1 MPRWGLNAPTPVVGN
16 IRPQHDVRAA
26 FRIYDEP
33 MLPKATAFGS
43 DRVRRCGQLIPAG
56 YSWSFILLVD
66 GAIALS
72 LVASTFQRSVSDRPV
87 AAVAAALAL
96 APIVLFYVAATRFMP
111 SLVWATSFGATTI
124 LLFATSTP
132 IAGDFAPALLVVALG
147 AVVALVQ
154 PRYGLLALGS
164 AVSLLVFASA
174 AHRLGD
180 AALYL
185 GMAVMGWLMG
195 LLTRMQAQLLV
206 QQRAMQ
212 ADLAQHAAAEE
223 RRRIAREVHD
233 VIAHSLSITLLHVT
247 GARRALE
254 QDRDVDDAIDA
265 LTDAERLGRQAMADI
280 RRTVGLLDAAP
291 RTTAPEPAIAD
302 LPDLVKDYQQAGMNV
317 TLASEGSDHQI
328 SAAVGLAI
336 YRITQESLTNIVKH
350 APESAASVNLV
361 VTTSLAT
368 LSILNAASVAT
379 PSVGGTGRGLTGMR
393 QRVELL
399 GGVLDA
405 GPCREGWSVH
415 AEIPLGDNSSYREWH

>member
-1 MPRWGLNAPTPVVGN
+1 M
-16 IRPQHDVRAA
+16 
-26 FRIYDEP
+26 
-33 MLPKATAFGS
+33 
-43 DRVRRCGQLIPAG
+43 
-56 YSWSFILLVD
+56 
-66 GAIALS
+66 
-72 LVASTFQRSVSDRPV
+72 
-87 AAVAAALAL
+87 AAALAL
-96 APIVLFYVAATRFMP
+96 APIVLFYIAATRFMP
-111 SLVWATSFGATTI
+111 SLVWATSFGATAI

-132 IAGDFAPALLVVALG
+132 IAGDLAPALLVVALG

-154 PRYGLLALGS
+154 PRYGLLALAS
-164 AVSLLVFASA
+164 AVALLVFAST

-180 AALYL
+180 IALYL
-185 GMAVMGWLMG
+185 GMAFMGWLMG

-206 QQRAMQ
+206 QQQEMQ
-212 ADLAQHAAAEE
+212 TDLARHAAAEE
-223 RRRIAREVHD
+223 RRHIAREVHD

-291 RTTAPEPAIAD
+291 RTATPEPGIAD

-317 TLASEGSDHQI
+317 TLASEGPDQQV

-336 YRITQESLTNIVKH
+336 YRIAQESLTNIAKH

-368 LSILNAASVAT
+368 LSIFNAAPVSGR
-379 PSVGGTGRGLTGMR
+379 SVGGTGRGLTGMR

-415 AEIPLGDNSSYREWH
+415 AELPLGDASSNREWS